1 MVIIIFSI
9 ITGLLIKHLFF
20 WKPESRSHFYKSKSP
35 LFIAHRGTHKNT
47 PENTISAI
55 KEAINSGFS
64 IIELDV
70 FLSLDKEIVCSH
82 NIDLERETEGQGFLD
97 EKHSKAL
104 QDILYRSYNAND
116 KEKCIPLLSDI
127 LKNFN
132 KNILFVLDVKTKRI
146 NHLNPALEIVKLI
159 KKHDAKMS
167 VVVSSFNP
175 ILLLF
180 IKCID
185 KKILTGFIFQNH
197 RFLNLT
203 NIIHPDFIHPR
214 GDLINKRLI
223 RYSNKKNLP
232 INTWTVNNN
241 LSWNWLSSMGVC
253 GIITDEIQD
262 FIPGKQINL

>member
-1 MVIIIFSI
+1 MIVIIIFSV

-20 WKPESRSHFYKSKSP
+20 WKPNSISHFYKGKSQ
-35 LFIAHRGTHKNT
+35 LFIAHRGIHKEA

-55 KEAINSGFS
+55 KEAIKSGFS
-64 IIELDV
+64 TVEMDV
-70 FLSLDKEIVCSH
+70 FSSLDREIVCSH

-97 EKHSKAL
+97 EKQSLEL
-104 QDILYRSYNAND
+104 QDVSYRTYSANE

-127 LKNFN
+127 LQKFN

-146 NHLNPALEIVKLI
+146 SHLNSALEIVKQI
-159 KKHDAKMS
+159 RNNDVKKS

-175 ILLLF
+175 LLLLL

-185 KKILTGFIFQNH
+185 KKILTGFIFKNSQ
-197 RFLNLT
+197 FLRLT
-203 NIIHPDFIHPR
+203 NLIHPDFLHPR

-223 RYSNKKNLP
+223 RYSNKKHLP

-241 LSWNWLSSMGVC
+241 FSWDWLFSMGVS
-253 GIITDEIQD
+253 GIITDESPN
-262 FIPGKQINL
+262 FSTAT